1 MKTACLYTRKHS
13 DGGRRERYLAAT
25 NMKRARTFAVIDGE
39 KLHADLNENERHQ
52 ACILLELASRKQDEL
67 LLKAS

>member
-25 NMKRARTFAVIDGE
+25 NMNRARTFAVIDGE

-52 ACILLELASRKQDEL
+52 ACILL
-67 LLKAS
+67 